1 MVGFG
6 FCLSGIC
13 SAWLWLIS
21 GWFWF
26 DCFAGFGFGVC
37 GAAVVGK
44 RLWCG
49 LRGWCVNFCS
59 LQGLGVIVIFV
70 RLSTGGGFRGW
81 RIGSGGVF

>member
-37 GAAVVGK
+37 GAAVVGE
-44 RLWCG
+44 RLWRG
-49 LRGWCVNFCS
+49 LRGLGVLISARCR
-59 LQGLGVIVIFV
+59 GLDVIVIFV
-70 RLSTGGGFRGW
+70 RLSTGGGFRG
-81 RIGSGGVF
+81 